1 MEDFIVAFGLLLA
14 MEGLLYA
21 AAPDLARRAV
31 VSILQTPDSVL
42 RIGGLAAAVIG
53 VVLIWIV
60 RG

>member
-1 MEDFIVAFGLLLA
+1 MADFIVAFGLLLA

-31 VSILQTPDSVL
+31 VSILQTPDPVL
-42 RIGGLAAAVIG
+42 RVGGLVAAIAG
-53 VVLIWIV
+53 VVLIWMV